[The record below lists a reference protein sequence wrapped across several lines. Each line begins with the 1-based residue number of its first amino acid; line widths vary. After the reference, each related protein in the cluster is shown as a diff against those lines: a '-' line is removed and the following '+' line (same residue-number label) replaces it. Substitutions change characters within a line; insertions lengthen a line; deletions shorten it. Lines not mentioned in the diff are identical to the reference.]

1 MSSSAPLLQARGLRF
16 APHPAHTHELDFTV
30 AAGEL
35 LPVLGPSGA
44 GKTTLLRVLARL
56 RARDGG
62 ELKLDGVPAERVE
75 VARWRRQV
83 AFLPQRPV
91 MLPGTVHDNLAAVGQ
106 ARAFRQAID
115 ESRAA
120 ALLESLALDAPRAL
134 AQDARTLSGGE
145 AARVALVR
153 ALLTDP
159 AVLLLDEPTASLDRD
174 AATLV
179 VAMVAQQLEAG
190 RAALLVAHDPALWRR
205 QLGDLFRTP
214 ELKLAAAPA
223 SERAA

>member
-1 MSSSAPLLQARGLRF
+1 MSASSPLLRARGLRF
-16 APHPAHTHELDFTV
+16 SPHPAHSHELDFAL
-30 AAGEL
+30 AAGQL

-56 RARDGG
+56 RAREGG
-62 ELKLDGVPAERVE
+62 ELELEGVAAERIE
-75 VARWRRQV
+75 VVRWRRRV

-91 MLPGTVHDNLAAVGQ
+91 MLPGTVRDNLLAVGE
-106 ARAFRQAID
+106 ARAFRHALD
-115 ESRAA
+115 ESRTT
-120 ALLESLALDAPRAL
+120 ALLEALGLDAHRAL

-159 AVLLLDEPTASLDRD
+159 AVLLLDEPTASLDSD
-174 AATLV
+174 AATSVVDLV
-179 VAMVAQQLEAG
+179 ARELDAG
-190 RAALLVAHDPALWRR
+190 RAALLVAHDPGLWRS
-205 QLGDLFRTP
+205 QLGGRFRTP

>member
-1 MSSSAPLLQARGLRF
+1 ML
-16 APHPAHTHELDFTV
+16 T
-30 AAGEL
+30 AGEL

-62 ELKLDGVPAERVE
+62 QLELEGVAAERIE
-75 VARWRRQV
+75 VARWRRRV

-91 MLPGTVHDNLAAVGQ
+91 MLPGTVRDNLLAVGE
-106 ARAFRQAID
+106 ARAFRHALD
-115 ESRAA
+115 EPRAA
-120 ALLESLALDAPRAL
+120 ALLETLGLDVSRAL

-159 AVLLLDEPTASLDRD
+159 AILLLDEPTASLDSD
-174 AATLV
+174 AATFVVDLV
-179 VAMVAQQLEAG
+179 ARELDAG
-190 RAALLVAHDPALWRR
+190 RAALLVAHDPALWQR
-205 QLGDLFRTP
+205 QLGDRFRTP